1 MGSTGRDGSIS
12 VGRAGPQRCTARR
25 WARERVLNISYSP
38 RAIAPWQNNHTSRL
52 EELGVSELEAHTARA
67 VHAPCISVLRQ
78 PREVS
83 VTAVSVPI
91 ATGRGRA
98 GKLSPPHRLRVQVH
112 WKPRSPPAGGPPAR
126 GHHGRHPEAT
136 GASLERARTRDSV
149 AKPSGSAEQLASARF
164 GRALRRAPTRGS
176 PWWAARP
183 PLSPRP
189 PVCLTSSAV
198 SEGSGQ
204 QAT

>member
-25 WARERVLNISYSP
+25 WAREHVLNISYSP
-38 RAIAPWQNNHTSRL
+38 RAIARWQNNHTSRL

-91 ATGRGRA
+91 ATGRGSA
-98 GKLSPPHRLRVQVH
+98 GKLSPPHRLRVQV
-112 WKPRSPPAGGPPAR
+112 RLEATEPAR
-126 GHHGRHPEAT
+126 GWTSR
-136 GASLERARTRDSV
+136 
-149 AKPSGSAEQLASARF
+149 Q
-164 GRALRRAPTRGS
+164 
-176 PWWAARP
+176 RP
-183 PLSPRP
+183 PRSAPRGDWRVP
-189 PVCLTSSAV
+189 RACSDA
-198 SEGSGQ
+198 
-204 QAT
+204 